1 MVCSSYTNSRRQ
13 SDMKKTA
20 LSLALLGLL
29 ALGDQA
35 VGTICTIDAVPA
47 ATLLL
52 PYFEV
57 DLNNPNGLTTLFSVN
72 NASATAALVHVVI
85 WSDLSVPVLDFNI
98 YLTRYDVQSLNLRAI
113 IVNGSMP
120 QTPSPGQDPNDPL
133 SPQGQFSHDIH
144 LASPI
149 PD

>member
-1 MVCSSYTNSRRQ
+1 MRAASYVSGVLVA
-13 SDMKKTA
+13 A
-20 LSLALLGLL
+20 LPAFAASA
-29 ALGDQA
+29 AA
-35 VGTICTIDAVPA
+35 TICTIDAVPA

-98 YLTRYDVQSLNLRAI
+98 YLTGYDEIGRAH
-113 IVNGSMP
+113 V
-120 QTPSPGQDPNDPL
+120 
-133 SPQGQFSHDIH
+133 
-144 LASPI
+144 
-149 PD
+149 